1 MLGVRWYK
9 VLNDL
14 QSYKTRMVLIVLSIA
29 VGLFAI
35 GTIVNARVILSQD
48 LAKGYVAIA
57 PSSGVIRTAQTFDED
72 LVRSVRQM
80 SGVQEADARTHLSV
94 RFQVKRNGGHA
105 DTVGEGTVSR
115 WRDLQLFAVP
125 DYDQIRVNKIRPQ
138 AGNWPPPK
146 HEILIE
152 RSGMELIGAQVG
164 DEVVIEISDRKVRE
178 LVIAGTVHD
187 LAQLPSPI
195 DGTAYGYI
203 SFDTLEWLGQPRG
216 LNELHIVARNAQNKA
231 EALRVIGQVKD
242 KLEKSGYTIPLSMT
256 AEPGQLPLNDLLQAI
271 LMLLGALGFLSLF
284 LSVFL
289 IVNTVSALVTQQ
301 IRQIGIMK
309 AVGARGGQIV
319 FMYLAL
325 ALVYGVLALA
335 LAVPLGIVGARVLSG
350 LMAGFFNFD
359 LIRFYVPPQAV
370 ALQIVIGLVVPVL
383 AALYPV
389 LSVLRV
395 TVADAI
401 SNYGM
406 SKDEYGTSW
415 IDRLLTARS
424 AAAYTTL
431 ALRVLSRPLML
442 SLRNTFRRKGR
453 LALTLITLT
462 LAGAIF
468 VGVFSLRASLSQTL
482 NDMVQIYRFDLMV
495 NLGRP
500 QRVEQLERIALEVDG
515 VTRAK
520 SWLSLSVRRVRA
532 DGSES
537 ENIILFAPP
546 VQENLL
552 LPAMTQGRWLL
563 PDDARALV
571 VSTAM
576 LKNEPDLKLG
586 DEVLLKVDGRK
597 VTFRIVGV
605 TLGIPFI
612 SQVFASYADMARITQ
627 EMGESSS
634 LIVVTDQHDA
644 TSQAQAATALEAHFK
659 ASGSR
664 VNSVTMMREELAEI
678 QTSFAALVVLALA
691 MALLLAV
698 VGGLGLMGTLS
709 INVLERT
716 REVGVMRAI
725 GASDGAV
732 AWVFIVEGI
741 LIGLISW
748 LAGSLCAIP
757 LSNLLSDALGMAL
770 LQSPLAHTFSVQ
782 GIWLW
787 LVVVVILSAL
797 ASFLP
802 ARNASRLTVRD
813 VLAYE

>member
-48 LAKGYVAIA
+48 LAEGYATIA

-80 SGVQEADARTHLSV
+80 NGVQEADARTHLSV
-94 RFQVKRNGGHA
+94 RFQVKRNGGQ
-105 DTVGEGTVSR
+105 DTASR
-115 WRDLQLFAVP
+115 WHDLQLFAVP
-125 DYDQIRVNKIRPQ
+125 DYDQMRVNKIRPQ
-138 AGNWPPPK
+138 TGNWPPPK
-146 HEILIE
+146 HEILVE

-195 DGTAYGYI
+195 DGTAYSYV

-231 EALRVIGQVKD
+231 EALRIIGQVKD

-271 LMLLGALGFLSLF
+271 LMLLGAMGFLSLF

-325 ALVYGVLALA
+325 SLVYGLLALA
-335 LAVPLGIVGARVLSG
+335 LAVPLGMVGARVLSG
-350 LMAGFFNFD
+350 SMAGSFNFD
-359 LIRFYVPPQAV
+359 LTRFYVPPQAV
-370 ALQIVIGLVVPVL
+370 TLQVVIGLVVPVL

-401 SNYGM
+401 SNYGI
-406 SKDEYGTSW
+406 SKDEYGTGW
-415 IDRLLTARS
+415 IDRLLTTRS
-424 AAAYTTL
+424 ALT
-431 ALRVLSRPLML
+431 LRVLSRPLML

-453 LALTLITLT
+453 LALTLVTLT
-462 LAGAIF
+462 LAGATF
-468 VGVFSLRASLSQTL
+468 VGVFSLRAALSRTL
-482 NDMVQIYRFDLMV
+482 DDMMDIYRFDLMV

-500 QRVEQLERIALEVDG
+500 QRVEQLERMALEVDG
-515 VTRAK
+515 IARAK

-532 DGSES
+532 DESES

-546 VQENLL
+546 IKDNLL

-563 PDDARALV
+563 PDDERALV

-605 TLGIPFI
+605 TLGLPFI
-612 SQVFASYADMARITQ
+612 SQVFAGYADVARITKDL
-627 EMGESSS
+627 GESSS

-644 TSQAQAATALEAHFK
+644 SSQAQAATALEAHFK

-664 VNSVTMMREELAEI
+664 VNSVTMMREEVEEI
-678 QTSFAALVVLALA
+678 QTSFAAVVVLALA

-716 REVGVMRAI
+716 REIGVMRAI

-748 LAGSLCAIP
+748 LAGSLCAVP

-770 LQSPLAHTFSVQ
+770 LQSPLAHTFSMQ
-782 GIWLW
+782 GVWLW

-802 ARNASRLTVRD
+802 AHNASRLTVRD

>member
-1 MLGVRWYK
+1 MLGIRWYK
-9 VLNDL
+9 VINDL
-14 QSYKTRMVLIVLSIA
+14 LSNKTRTALIVLSIA

-35 GTIVNARVILSQD
+35 GAIVNARVILSQD
-48 LAKGYVAIA
+48 LAQGYASIA

-80 SGVQEADARTHLSV
+80 SGVQEADARTHIVV

-105 DTVGEGTVSR
+105 DALGQDTVSR

-125 DYDQIRVNKIRPQ
+125 DYGQMRVNTIRPQ
-138 AGNWPPPK
+138 TGAWPPPK
-146 HEILIE
+146 REILIE

-164 DEVVIEISDRKVRE
+164 DTVLIELSEHKVRE
-178 LVIAGTVHD
+178 LRIAGTVHD

-195 DGTAYGYI
+195 DGTPYGYV

-216 LNELHIVARNAQNKA
+216 LNELHVIARNAQNKA

-256 AEPGQLPLNDLLQAI
+256 AEPGQLPLNDLLQAV
-271 LMLLGALGFLSLF
+271 LLLLGTLGFLSLF

-325 ALVYGVLALA
+325 ALIYGVLALA

-359 LIRFYVPPQAV
+359 LTQFYVPPQAV
-370 ALQIVIGLVVPVL
+370 VLQVVIGVIVPVL

-395 TVADAI
+395 TAADAI

-406 SKDEYGTSW
+406 SKDEYGTGW
-415 IDRLLTARS
+415 IDRLLTTRS
-424 AAAYTTL
+424 KL
-431 ALRVLSRPLML
+431 ALRILSRPLML

-468 VGVFSLRASLSQTL
+468 CGVFSLRASLSQTL
-482 NDMVQIYRFDLMV
+482 DDMLEIYQVDLMV

-500 QRVEQLERIALEVDG
+500 QRVEQLERKALEVDG
-515 VTRAK
+515 VALAK
-520 SWLSLSVRRVRA
+520 SWFSLPVRRVRA

-537 ENIILFAPP
+537 ENIYLFAPP
-546 VQENLL
+546 VQYDLV
-552 LPAMTQGRWLL
+552 LPAMTEGRWLL
-563 PDDARALV
+563 PDDERALV
-571 VSTAM
+571 VSTAT

-605 TLGIPFI
+605 TLGLPFI
-612 SQVFASYADMARITQ
+612 SQVFASYDDIARITQ
-627 EMGESSS
+627 DVGESSS
-634 LIVVTDQHDA
+634 LIVVTERHDA
-644 TSQAQAATALEAHFK
+644 VSQMQAAAALEAHFK

-664 VNSVTMMREELAEI
+664 VSSVVMMREEMQEAEM
-678 QTSFAALVVLALA
+678 SFAAIVVLALA

-716 REVGVMRAI
+716 REIGVMRAI

-732 AWVFIVEGI
+732 AWIFIVEGI

-748 LAGSLCAIP
+748 LLGSLCATL
-757 LSNLLSDALGMAL
+757 LSNWLSDALGVAL
-770 LQSPLAHTFSVQ
+770 LQWPLAHTFSMQ
-782 GIWLW
+782 GVWLW
-787 LVVVVILSAL
+787 LVAVVFLSTL

>member
-325 ALVYGVLALA
+325 ALIYGVLALA
-335 LAVPLGIVGARVLSG
+335 LAVPLGILGARTLSS

-359 LIRFYVPPQAV
+359 LTRFYVPPQAV
-370 ALQIVIGLVVPVL
+370 VLQVIIGLVVPVL

-415 IDRLLTARS
+415 IDRLLTTRS
-424 AAAYTTL
+424 ALTL
-431 ALRVLSRPLML
+431 RILSRPLML

-468 VGVFSLRASLSQTL
+468 VGVFSLRASLSRTL
-482 NDMVQIYRFDLMV
+482 DDMLEIYRFDLMV

-500 QRVEQLERIALEVDG
+500 QRVEQLERMALEVDG
-515 VTRAK
+515 VARAK
-520 SWLSLSVRRVRA
+520 SWLSLPVRRVRA
-532 DGSES
+532 DESES

-546 VQENLL
+546 IQDDLV
-552 LPAMTQGRWLL
+552 LPAMTEGRWLV
-563 PDDARALV
+563 PDDERALV

-605 TLGIPFI
+605 TLGLPFI
-612 SQVFASYADMARITQ
+612 SQVFAPYADVARITQ
-627 EMGESSS
+627 DLGESSG
-634 LIVVTDQHDA
+634 LIIVTEQHDA

-664 VNSVTMMREELAEI
+664 VNSVVMMREEMQEAEM
-678 QTSFAALVVLALA
+678 SFAAIVALALVMA
-691 MALLLAV
+691 MLLAV

-716 REVGVMRAI
+716 REIGVMRAI
-725 GASDGAV
+725 GAADGAV

-741 LIGLISW
+741 LIGVISW
-748 LAGSLCAIP
+748 LVGSLCAIP
-757 LSNLLSDALGMAL
+757 LSKLLSDALGMAL

-782 GIWLW
+782 GVWLW

>member
-1 MLGVRWYK
+1 MFSVRWHK
-9 VLNDL
+9 VFNDL
-14 QSYKTRMVLIVLSIA
+14 LSNKTRTALIVLSIA

-35 GTIVNARVILSQD
+35 GAIVNARVILSQD
-48 LAKGYVAIA
+48 LAEGYAAIA

-72 LVRSVRQM
+72 FIRSVRQM
-80 SGVQEADARTHLSV
+80 NGVQEADARTHLSV
-94 RFQVKRNGGHA
+94 RFQVKRNGGQ
-105 DTVGEGTVSR
+105 DTASR

-125 DYDQIRVNKIRPQ
+125 DYGQMRVNKIRPQ
-138 AGNWPPPK
+138 TGAWPPPK

-164 DEVVIEISDRKVRE
+164 DEVVIEISDRKARE
-178 LVIAGTVHD
+178 LRIAGTVHD

-195 DGTAYGYI
+195 DGTAYGYV

-216 LNELHIVARNAQNKA
+216 LNELHIVAREAHNKLAAQ
-231 EALRVIGQVKD
+231 RVIGQVKD

-301 IRQIGIMK
+301 IRQIGVMK
-309 AVGARGGQIV
+309 AVGARGRQIV

-335 LAVPLGIVGARVLSG
+335 LAVPLGMVGARVLSG

-359 LIRFYVPPQAV
+359 LTRFYAPPQAV
-370 ALQIVIGLVVPVL
+370 VLQVVIGVIVPVL

-395 TVADAI
+395 TAADAI

-406 SKDEYGTSW
+406 SKDEYGSGW
-415 IDRLLTARS
+415 IDRLLTPRS
-424 AAAYTTL
+424 AAMYTTWT
-431 ALRVLSRPLML
+431 ARVLSRPLML

-468 VGVFSLRASLSQTL
+468 VGVFSLRAALSRTL
-482 NDMVQIYRFDLMV
+482 NDMMEIYRFDLMV

-500 QRVEQLERIALEVDG
+500 QRVEQLERMALEVDG
-515 VTRAK
+515 VARAK
-520 SWLSLSVRRVRA
+520 SWLSLPVRRVRA
-532 DGSES
+532 DESES

-563 PDDARALV
+563 PAERDERALV

-576 LKNEPDLKLG
+576 LKNEPDLTLG
-586 DEVLLKVDGRK
+586 DDVLLKVDGRK

-605 TLGIPFI
+605 TLGLPFV
-612 SQVFASYADMARITQ
+612 SQVFAGYADVTRITQ
-627 EMGESSS
+627 EPGESSS

-644 TSQAQAATALEAHFK
+644 ASQTQAATALEAHFK

-664 VNSVTMMREELAEI
+664 VNSVVMMREEMQEVEM
-678 QTSFAALVVLALA
+678 SFAAIMALALA

-716 REVGVMRAI
+716 REIGVMRAI

-748 LAGSLCAIP
+748 LAGSLCAVP
-757 LSNLLSDALGMAL
+757 LSNLLSDALGVAL
-770 LQSPLAHTFSVQ
+770 LQSPLAHTFSAQ
-782 GIWLW
+782 GVWLW

>member
-9 VLNDL
+9 VINDL
-14 QSYKTRMVLIVLSIA
+14 LSNKTRTALIVLSIA

-48 LAKGYVAIA
+48 LAEGHAAIA
-57 PSSGVIRTAQTFDED
+57 PSSGVIRTFQTFDED
-72 LVRSVRQM
+72 VVRSVRQM
-80 SGVQEADARTHLSV
+80 SGVQEADARTHIIV
-94 RFQVKRNGGHA
+94 RFQVRRNG
-105 DTVGEGTVSR
+105 EGSTSR

-125 DYDQIRVNKIRPQ
+125 DYDQMRVNKIRPQ
-138 AGNWPPPK
+138 AGAWPPPK
-146 HEILIE
+146 REILIE

-164 DEVVIEISDRKVRE
+164 DTVLIELSEHKVRE
-178 LVIAGTVHD
+178 LRIAGTVHD

-195 DGTAYGYI
+195 DGTPYGYV
-203 SFDTLEWLGQPRG
+203 SFDTLEWLGEPRG
-216 LNELHIVARNAQNKA
+216 LNELHVIARNTHSASKA

-271 LMLLGALGFLSLF
+271 LMLLGALGLLSLF

-289 IVNTVSALVTQQ
+289 IVNTASALVTQQ

-325 ALVYGVLALA
+325 ALVYGLLALA
-335 LAVPLGIVGARVLSG
+335 LAAPLGIVGARTLSG

-359 LIRFYVPPQAV
+359 LTQFYVPLQAV
-370 ALQIVIGLVVPVL
+370 VLQVVIGVIVPVL

-395 TVADAI
+395 TAADAI

-406 SKDEYGTSW
+406 SKDVYGTGW
-415 IDRLLTARS
+415 IDRLLTTRS
-424 AAAYTTL
+424 ELT
-431 ALRVLSRPLML
+431 LRVLSRPLML

-482 NDMVQIYRFDLMV
+482 DDMMEIYQVDLMV

-500 QRVEQLERIALEVDG
+500 QRVEQLERKAQEVDG
-515 VTRAK
+515 VALAK
-520 SWLSLSVRRVRA
+520 SWFSLPVRRVRA

-537 ENIILFAPP
+537 ENIYLFAPP
-546 VQENLL
+546 VQYDLV
-552 LPAMTQGRWLL
+552 LPAMTEGRWLL
-563 PDDARALV
+563 PDDERALV

-605 TLGIPFI
+605 TLGLPFI
-612 SQVFASYADMARITQ
+612 SQVFASYADIARITQ
-627 EMGESSS
+627 DVGESSS

-664 VNSVTMMREELAEI
+664 VNSVVMMREEMQEAEM
-678 QTSFAALVVLALA
+678 SFAAVVALALV

-716 REVGVMRAI
+716 REIGVMRAI
-725 GASDGAV
+725 GAADSAV

-748 LAGSLCAIP
+748 LAGSLCAVP
-757 LSNLLSDALGMAL
+757 LSRLLSDALGVAL
-770 LQSPLAHTFSVQ
+770 LQWPLAHTFSAQ
-782 GIWLW
+782 GVWLW

>member
-9 VLNDL
+9 VINDL
-14 QSYKTRMVLIVLSIA
+14 RSNGTRTVLIVLSIA

-35 GTIVNARVILSQD
+35 GAIVNARVILSRD
-48 LAKGYVAIA
+48 LAQGYAAIA
-57 PSSGVIRTAQTFDED
+57 PSSGVVRTAQTFDED

-80 SGVQEADARTHLSV
+80 RGVQEADARAHLAV

-105 DTVGEGTVSR
+105 AAAGADTVSR

-125 DYDQIRVNKIRPQ
+125 DYDQMRVNKIQPH
-138 AGNWPPPK
+138 AGAWPPPQ

-164 DEVVIEISDRKVRE
+164 DQVMIEISDRKARA
-178 LVIAGTVHD
+178 LTIAGTVHD
-187 LAQLPSPI
+187 LAQPPSPI
-195 DGTAYGYI
+195 DGAVYGYV
-203 SFDTLEWLGQPRG
+203 SFDSLEWLGQPRG
-216 LNELHIVARNAQNKA
+216 LNELHIVARNAHSASKT

-256 AEPGQLPLNDLLQAI
+256 VEPGQLPLNDLLQAI
-271 LMLLGALGFLSLF
+271 LMLLGALGVLSLF

-301 IRQIGIMK
+301 IRHVGVMK

-319 FMYLAL
+319 LMYLTL
-325 ALVYGVLALA
+325 ALTYGLLALA
-335 LAVPLGIVGARVLSG
+335 LAIPLGVVGARALSG
-350 LMAGFFNFD
+350 LMAGYFNFD
-359 LIRFYVPPQAV
+359 LTRLYAPPQAV
-370 ALQIVIGLVVPVL
+370 ALQVVVGLLVPVL
-383 AALYPV
+383 AALYPI

-395 TVADAI
+395 TAADAI
-401 SNYGM
+401 SNYGI
-406 SKDEYGTSW
+406 SKDEYGTGW
-415 IDRLLTARS
+415 MDRLLTTRS
-424 AAAYTTL
+424 EL

-468 VGVFSLRASLSQTL
+468 VGVLSLHASLSQTL
-482 NDMVQIYRFDLMV
+482 DDMMGIYRFDLMV

-500 QRVEQLERIALEVDG
+500 QRVEQLERTALEVDG
-515 VTRAK
+515 VERAK
-520 SWLSLSVRRVRA
+520 SWLSLPVRRVRA

-546 VQENLL
+546 VQDNLV
-552 LPAMTQGRWLL
+552 LPAMTEGRWLL
-563 PDDARALV
+563 PDDERVLV

-576 LKNEPDLKLG
+576 LKNEPGLKLG
-586 DEVLLKVDGRK
+586 DKVLLKVDGRK

-605 TLGIPFI
+605 TLGLPFV
-612 SQVFASYADMARITQ
+612 SQVFASYADIARITQ
-627 EMGESSS
+627 DLAKSSS
-634 LIVVTDQHDA
+634 LIVVTGQHDV
-644 TSQAQAATALEAHFK
+644 TFQAQTATALEAHFK
-659 ASGSR
+659 ASGLR
-664 VNSVTMMREELAEI
+664 INSVVMMREEMQEVEM
-678 QTSFAALVVLALA
+678 SFAAIVALALA
-691 MALLLAV
+691 MALLLTV

-716 REVGVMRAI
+716 REIGVMRAI
-725 GASDGAV
+725 GAADGPV
-732 AWVFIVEGI
+732 ARVFIVEGI

-748 LAGSLCAIP
+748 LAGSLCAVP
-757 LSNLLSDALGMAL
+757 LSKLLSDALGVAL
-770 LQSPLAHTFSVQ
+770 LQSPLAHTFSMQ
-782 GIWLW
+782 GVGLW
-787 LVVVVILSAL
+787 LVVVVVLSML

-802 ARNASRLTVRD
+802 ARSASRLTVRD

>member
-14 QSYKTRMVLIVLSIA
+14 QTYKTRTVLIVLSIA

-35 GTIVNARVILSQD
+35 GTIVNARVILSRD
-48 LAKGYVAIA
+48 LSEGYAAIA
-57 PSSGVIRTAQTFDED
+57 PSSGVIRTVQTFDDD

-80 SGVQEADARTHLSV
+80 SGVQEADARTHTAV
-94 RFQVKRNGGHA
+94 RFQVKRNGGQDA
-105 DTVGEGTVSR
+105 ASR

-125 DYDQIRVNKIRPQ
+125 DYSQMRVNKIRPQ
-138 AGNWPPPK
+138 AGAWPPPK

-152 RSGMELIGAQVG
+152 RSGMELIGAQLG
-164 DEVVIEISDRKVRE
+164 DTVLIELSERKVRE
-178 LVIAGTVHD
+178 LRIAGTVHD

-195 DGTAYGYI
+195 DGTAYSYV
-203 SFDTLEWLGQPRG
+203 SFDTLEWLGEPRG
-216 LNELHIVARNAQNKA
+216 LNELHIIVREAQNKLA
-231 EALRVIGQVKD
+231 AQRVIGQVKD

-271 LMLLGALGFLSLF
+271 LLLLGALGFLSLF

-301 IRQIGIMK
+301 MRQIGIMK

-335 LAVPLGIVGARVLSG
+335 LAVPLGMMGARVLSG

-359 LIRFYVPPQAV
+359 LARFYVPPQAV
-370 ALQIVIGLVVPVL
+370 ALQVVIGLVVPVL

-401 SNYGM
+401 SNYGV
-406 SKDEYGTSW
+406 SKDEYGTGW

-424 AAAYTTL
+424 TL
-431 ALRVLSRPLML
+431 TLRVLSRPLML

-468 VGVFSLRASLSQTL
+468 VGVFSLRASLSRTL
-482 NDMVQIYRFDLMV
+482 DDMLEIYRFDLMV

-500 QRVEQLERIALEVDG
+500 QRVEQLERKALEVDG
-515 VTRAK
+515 VARAK
-520 SWLSLSVRRVRA
+520 SWLSLPVRRVRP

-537 ENIILFAPP
+537 ENIILLAPP

-563 PDDARALV
+563 PDDERALV
-571 VSTAM
+571 VSTAT

-605 TLGIPFI
+605 TLGVPFI
-612 SQVFASYADMARITQ
+612 SQAFAGYADVGRITRDL
-627 EMGESSS
+627 GESSS
-634 LIVVTDQHDA
+634 LIVVTDQHDES
-644 TSQAQAATALEAHFK
+644 SQAQAATALEAHFK
-659 ASGSR
+659 ASGSH
-664 VNSVTMMREELAEI
+664 VNSVTMMREETQEAEM
-678 QTSFAALVVLALA
+678 SFAAIVALALV

-716 REVGVMRAI
+716 REIGVMRAI
-725 GASDGAV
+725 GAADGAV

-748 LAGSLCAIP
+748 LAGSLCAVP
-757 LSNLLSDALGMAL
+757 LSKLLSDALGMAL

-782 GIWLW
+782 GVWLW

>member
-1 MLGVRWYK
+1 
-9 VLNDL
+9 
-14 QSYKTRMVLIVLSIA
+14 
-29 VGLFAI
+29 
-35 GTIVNARVILSQD
+35 
-48 LAKGYVAIA
+48 
-57 PSSGVIRTAQTFDED
+57 
-72 LVRSVRQM
+72 
-80 SGVQEADARTHLSV
+80 
-94 RFQVKRNGGHA
+94 
-105 DTVGEGTVSR
+105 
-115 WRDLQLFAVP
+115 
-125 DYDQIRVNKIRPQ
+125 
-138 AGNWPPPK
+138 
-146 HEILIE
+146 
-152 RSGMELIGAQVG
+152 
-164 DEVVIEISDRKVRE
+164 
-178 LVIAGTVHD
+178 
-187 LAQLPSPI
+187 
-195 DGTAYGYI
+195 
-203 SFDTLEWLGQPRG
+203 
-216 LNELHIVARNAQNKA
+216 
-231 EALRVIGQVKD
+231 
-242 KLEKSGYTIPLSMT
+242 MT

-271 LMLLGALGFLSLF
+271 LMLLGVLGFLSLF

-309 AVGARGGQIV
+309 AVGARGSQIV
-319 FMYLAL
+319 LMYLAL
-325 ALVYGVLALA
+325 AQVYGVLALA
-335 LAVPLGIVGARVLSG
+335 LAVPLGMAGARVLSG

-359 LIRFYVPPQAV
+359 LTRFYVPPQAV
-370 ALQIVIGLVVPVL
+370 AIQVVIGLLVPVL

-389 LSVLRV
+389 LSVLRI
-395 TVADAI
+395 TVAEAI

-406 SKDEYGTSW
+406 SKDEYGTGW

-431 ALRVLSRPLML
+431 AVRVVSRPLML

-453 LALTLITLT
+453 LALTLVTLT

-468 VGVFSLRASLSQTL
+468 VGVFSLRASLSRTL
-482 NDMVQIYRFDLMV
+482 DDMLEIYRFDLMV

-500 QRVEQLERIALEVDG
+500 QRVEQLERMALEVDG
-515 VTRAK
+515 VARAK
-520 SWLSLSVRRVRA
+520 SWLSLPVRRVRA

-546 VQENLL
+546 VQYDLL

-563 PDDARALV
+563 PAERDERALV
-571 VSTAM
+571 VSAAM

-597 VTFRIVGV
+597 VAFRIVGV
-605 TLGIPFI
+605 TLGLPFI
-612 SQVFASYADMARITQ
+612 SQVFASYDDIARITQ
-627 EMGESSS
+627 DVGESSS

-644 TSQAQAATALEAHFK
+644 ASQAQAAAALEAHFK

-664 VNSVTMMREELAEI
+664 VNSVVMMREEMQEVEM
-678 QTSFAALVVLALA
+678 SFAAIMALALA

-716 REVGVMRAI
+716 REIGVMRAI

-757 LSNLLSDALGMAL
+757 LSRLLSDALGVAL
-770 LQSPLAHTFSVQ
+770 LQWPLAHTFSVQ
-782 GIWLW
+782 GVWLW

-802 ARNASRLTVRD
+802 AHNASRLTVRD

>member
-14 QSYKTRMVLIVLSIA
+14 QSNKTRTVLIVLSIA

-48 LAKGYVAIA
+48 LAEGYAAIA

-94 RFQVKRNGGHA
+94 RCQVKRNGGRA
-105 DTVGEGTVSR
+105 VGQDTASR

-125 DYDQIRVNKIRPQ
+125 DYSQMRVNKIQPQ
-138 AGNWPPPK
+138 AGAWPPPK
-146 HEILIE
+146 REILIE
-152 RSGMELIGAQVG
+152 RSGLELIGAQVG
-164 DEVVIEISDRKVRE
+164 DTVLIELSEHKVRE
-178 LVIAGTVHD
+178 LRIAGTVHD

-203 SFDTLEWLGQPRG
+203 LFDTLEWLGQPRG
-216 LNELHIVARNAQNKA
+216 LNELHIIARNAQNKA

-242 KLEKSGYTIPLSMT
+242 KLEKSGYKIPLSMT

-271 LMLLGALGFLSLF
+271 LLLLGALGLLSLF

-309 AVGARGGQIV
+309 AVGARGRQIV
-319 FMYLAL
+319 FMYLVL

-335 LAVPLGIVGARVLSG
+335 LAMPLGIVGARALSG
-350 LMAGFFNFD
+350 LMAGYFNFD
-359 LIRFYVPPQAV
+359 LTRFYVPPQAM
-370 ALQIVIGLVVPVL
+370 ALQVIIGVIVPVL

-395 TVADAI
+395 TAADAI

-406 SKDEYGTSW
+406 SKDEYGTGW
-415 IDRLLTARS
+415 IDRLLTTRS
-424 AAAYTTL
+424 KL
-431 ALRVLSRPLML
+431 ALRILSRPLML

-468 VGVFSLRASLSQTL
+468 CGVFSLRASLSQTL
-482 NDMVQIYRFDLMV
+482 DDMLEIYQVDLMV

-500 QRVEQLERIALEVDG
+500 QRVEQLERKALEVDG
-515 VTRAK
+515 VALAK
-520 SWLSLSVRRVRA
+520 SWFSLPVRRVRA

-537 ENIILFAPP
+537 ENIYLFAPP
-546 VQENLL
+546 VQYDLV
-552 LPAMTQGRWLL
+552 LPAMTEGRWLL
-563 PDDARALV
+563 PAERDERALV
-571 VSTAM
+571 VSTAT

-605 TLGIPFI
+605 TLGLPFI
-612 SQVFASYADMARITQ
+612 SQVFASYDDIARITQ
-627 EMGESSS
+627 DVGESSS
-634 LIVVTDQHDA
+634 LIVVTERHDA
-644 TSQAQAATALEAHFK
+644 VSQMQAAAALEAHFK

-664 VNSVTMMREELAEI
+664 VSSVVMMREEMQEAEM
-678 QTSFAALVVLALA
+678 SFAAIVVLALA

-716 REVGVMRAI
+716 REIGVMRAI

-732 AWVFIVEGI
+732 AWIFIVEGI

-748 LAGSLCAIP
+748 LLGSLCATL
-757 LSNLLSDALGMAL
+757 LSNWLSDALGVAL
-770 LQSPLAHTFSVQ
+770 LQWPLAHTFSLQ
-782 GIWLW
+782 GVWLW
-787 LVVVVILSAL
+787 LAVVVILSAL